1 LATRRSQSAAVSPM
15 MYRAANSNGIHRIAL
30 LTTEGVIRDTIITSQ
45 AIGKVED
52 LKGKRLGYS
61 VPGAVTHVAALQ
73 FAKHMHWDPNKDVTL
88 VGNANTLN
96 PLKEG
101 KTDGFFGSAMV
112 IAMAPEMNLKLLIDL
127 TPYKFPV
134 GGSSI
139 MAEKS
144 WLAGNR
150 DTAARFVRASMEAIA
165 LMRKDRNAFNAALA
179 KWFNIKDTVTQTRM
193 YEEIEEIPL
202 KPFPTVDG
210 IKATLELY
218 DSPQMRKFKAEDFYD
233 ASFMQ
238 ELDKSGFLDRVYR

>member
-1 LATRRSQSAAVSPM
+1 LV
-15 MYRAANSNGIHRIAL
+15 YAANTNGIHRIAL
-30 LTTEGVIRDTIITSQ
+30 LTTEGVVRDTIITTQ

-73 FAKHMHWDPNKDVTL
+73 FAKHMGWDPNKDVTL
-88 VGNANTLN
+88 VGNTNSLN

-101 KTDGFFGSAMV
+101 RTDGFFASAMT

-144 WLAGNR
+144 WLAANR
-150 DTAARFVRASMEAIA
+150 ETAARFVRASMESFA
-165 LMRKDRNAFNAALA
+165 LMKKDKVAFHAALA
-179 KWFNIKDTVTQTRM
+179 KWFNIKDPVTQNRM
-193 YEEIEEIPL
+193 YAEIEEIPL
-202 KPFPTVDG
+202 KPYPTVDG

-233 ASFMQ
+233 ASFMT
-238 ELDKSGFLDRVYR
+238 ELDRSGFLDRVYR